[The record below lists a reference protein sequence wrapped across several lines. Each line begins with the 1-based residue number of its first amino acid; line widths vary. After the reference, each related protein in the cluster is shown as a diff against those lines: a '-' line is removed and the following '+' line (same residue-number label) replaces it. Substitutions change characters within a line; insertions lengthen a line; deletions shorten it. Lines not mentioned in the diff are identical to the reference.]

1 MKPIKIFFV
10 FFYFFFITSTTQAQ
24 LKSPLVDKFVQDG
37 DTLSLYVKK
46 SNCDTVLM
54 MCYKIYKDRDVY
66 RVVKYSNVVYI
77 LKNRCKNLP
86 NKADQE
92 IYTKQRRYSF
102 PLSSVDK
109 LKEVERLVR
118 TKTRKFDKCEEKFQ
132 YTLFLKGKRFVSKQK
147 PCGNDILTKF
157 QGLLVGELEEDNN
170 NLIRE

>member
-1 MKPIKIFFV
+1 MKQIKILLL
-10 FFYFFFITSTTQAQ
+10 FFYFFFITSTTHAQ
-24 LKSPLVDKFVQDG
+24 LKSPLVDNFIQGG

-54 MCYKIYKDRDVY
+54 MCYKIYQDRDVY
-66 RVVKYSNVVYI
+66 RVMKYSNVVYI

-92 IYTKQRRYSF
+92 IYTKERRYSF
-102 PLSSVDK
+102 PFSSVDK
-109 LKEVERLVR
+109 LKEAESLIR
-118 TKTRKFDKCEEKFQ
+118 TKTKKNDKCEEKYQ
-132 YTLFLKGKRFVSKQK
+132 YTLLLKGKRFVSKQK
-147 PCGNDILTKF
+147 LCGNDILAMF

>member
-1 MKPIKIFFV
+1 MKPIKIFLLI
-10 FFYFFFITSTTQAQ
+10 FYFFFITSTICAQ
-24 LKSPLVDKFVQDG
+24 LKSPLVDNFVQDG

-54 MCYKIYKDRDVY
+54 MCYKIYQDKNVY
-66 RVVKYSNVVYI
+66 RVVKYSNVVYL

-92 IYTKQRRYSF
+92 IYTKQRRYNFS
-102 PLSSVDK
+102 LSSVDK
-109 LKEVERLVR
+109 LKEVERLIR
-118 TKTRKFDKCEEKFQ
+118 TKTRKSEKCEEKYQ
-132 YTLFLKGKRFVSKQK
+132 YTLFLKGKRFVSNQK
-147 PCGNDILTKF
+147 PCGDDILTKF